1 MNEQKMAIGVLQDA
15 HQSLPPASGYI
26 GPAIVVVIIGL
37 LGASVAAF
45 AVYPVQSV
53 LFLWTWFSLTSQ
65 VAQALG
71 KYLGI
76 ETDKDGDVH
85 MLDFLY

>member
-1 MNEQKMAIGVLQDA
+1 
-15 HQSLPPASGYI
+15 
-26 GPAIVVVIIGL
+26 